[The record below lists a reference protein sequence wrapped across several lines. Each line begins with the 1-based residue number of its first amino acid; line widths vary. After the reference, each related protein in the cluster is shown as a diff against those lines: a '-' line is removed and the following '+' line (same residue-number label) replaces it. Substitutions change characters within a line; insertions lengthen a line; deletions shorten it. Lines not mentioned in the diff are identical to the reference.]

1 MSFWESIGNFFY
13 NFGAEVVT
21 LPRLICFGALVIGYF
36 FGHIEGAYIIC
47 KFKKV
52 DIYSAGSGNPGTT
65 NMWRVLGP
73 GWGLLTFVIDIGKVA
88 AAIYLNKY
96 IFLSLLQ
103 LPIDP
108 IAMTLYTGLG
118 AVLGHDFP
126 VLLKGK
132 GGKGVASTA
141 AVFIFLGEWKYI
153 ILGVAVFI
161 IFLLITKYV
170 SLTDIILIIVMMLA
184 FFLFTLINWTYI
196 EPAWLT
202 DCHII
207 VAILAILNIVAHRQ
221 NIVRLAYGEENKIRL
236 GRSKEETEYEEYEEE
251 EEEVKEAA
259 DEETAEEEAVKEPA
273 VEIEAAQ
280 EETETAAQEE
290 TEAAV
295 KEKNAV
301 TEEEEPEKEADVTE
315 EEEPE
320 KEVDVIEDEEPELT
334 GEMEPE
340 EKTDMPSEEGTE
352 EKVEESAGEEREEAA
367 GTEEEPEEATEE
379 EKPEEAGAQQE
390 AVSEDKT
397 EEISGDGKKTQA
409 LKSKPVNSNKKH
421 KKKKRNTSKKKKRKK
436 KH

>member
-1 MSFWESIGNFFY
+1 MSFWESIGTFFY
-13 NFGAEVVT
+13 TFGAEVVT
-21 LPRLICFGALVIGYF
+21 LPRIICFGALVIGYF

-73 GWGLLTFVIDIGKVA
+73 GWGLLTFAIDIGKVA

-103 LPIDP
+103 LPVDP
-108 IAMTLYTGLG
+108 IAMILYTGLG
-118 AVLGHDFP
+118 TVLGHDFP
-126 VLLKGK
+126 VLFKGK

-170 SLTDIILIIVMMLA
+170 SLTDIILVIVLMLA

-196 EPAWLT
+196 DPAWLT

-236 GRSKEETEYEEYEEE
+236 GRPKE
-251 EEEVKEAA
+251 EEEVA
-259 DEETAEEEAVKEPA
+259 DEEPAEEETVKEPA
-273 VEIEAAQ
+273 IEIESA
-280 EETETAAQEE
+280 EEE
-290 TEAAV
+290 TEAAAQ
-295 KEKNAV
+295 EKNAV
-301 TEEEEPEKEADVTE
+301 TEEEEPEKEAGVTEAEEPEKEADVTE
-315 EEEPE
+315 EEEP
-320 KEVDVIEDEEPELT
+320 KLT
-334 GEMEPE
+334 REMEPE

-352 EKVEESAGEEREEAA
+352 EMVEEPAGEEQEEAA

-379 EKPEEAGAQQE
+379 EKPEEAGARE
-390 AVSEDKT
+390 AVSVDKT
-397 EEISGDGKKTQA
+397 EEVSGDVKKTQA
-409 LKSKPVNSNKKH
+409 LKSKPVNSNK
-421 KKKKRNTSKKKKRKK
+421 
-436 KH
+436 